1 MIALPTC
8 RQRHCPE
15 TSEARKQVPRT
26 DLLVARLIPIVI
38 TLLIVPDIWKGSRG

>member
-1 MIALPTC
+1 MIALPTR

-15 TSEARKQVPRT
+15 TSEARKARPQT

-38 TLLIVPDIWKGSRG
+38 T